1 MSNRLVDTDTLRQG
15 AGHLHL
21 RRRLTGR
28 LRARRLPEHAL
39 GAPSTPPPGQIDVAL
54 QRLSHASQLG
64 LLLLAIF
71 GYFYTVLP
79 IYQKSLLDED
89 IARKTL
95 ELRAMENR
103 LAQTEALLSGREA
116 EFKALTKR
124 VDELRTTADAARQRL
139 GQAQAEVGK
148 LKGAVQSQYSELRPR
163 LLRDFQSLARS
174 ECGEKTSGESPF
186 AECVERKV
194 LSSPVLASL
203 AAADRGI
210 LTRIIRSKGGAVDSA
225 LSDHRASIARRKQV
239 AEQQARDA
247 RTRCEQMKA
256 GEEYKDRM
264 KKISID
270 HACYVGA
277 SKAQSELLNI
287 QIDEMFSGDKVL
299 SPHLSAIV
307 KEFFSAL

>member
-1 MSNRLVDTDTLRQG
+1 MG
-15 AGHLHL
+15 K
-21 RRRLTGR
+21 LTGR
-28 LRARRLPEHAL
+28 LRTGRSSKHAL
-39 GAPSTPPPGQIDVAL
+39 GAQSTPSTGHIDAAL

-79 IYQKSLLDED
+79 IYQKSLLDEE
-89 IARKTL
+89 IAKKTL

-103 LAQTEALLSGREA
+103 LAQTEAQLSGREA

-148 LKGAVQSQYSELRPR
+148 LKGAVQSQYSALRPR
-163 LLRDFQSLARS
+163 LLRDFQSLAVT
-174 ECGEKTSGESPF
+174 ECGEKTSGETPF

-203 AAADRGI
+203 AAADRDI
-210 LTRIIRSKGGAVDSA
+210 LTRIVRSKGGAIDAA
-225 LSDHRASIARRKQV
+225 LSDYRSSIARRKQG
-239 AEQQARDA
+239 AEQQAGDA
-247 RTRCEQMKA
+247 QLRCEQMKA
-256 GEEYKDRM
+256 TEEYKDRM

-270 HACYVGA
+270 YECNVGA
-277 SKAQSELLNI
+277 SKAQSERLKI

-299 SPHLSAIV
+299 APHLSAIV

>member
-1 MSNRLVDTDTLRQG
+1 
-15 AGHLHL
+15 
-21 RRRLTGR
+21 
-28 LRARRLPEHAL
+28 L
-39 GAPSTPPPGQIDVAL
+39 GAHGTPPNGRIDVAL

-79 IYQKSLLDED
+79 IYQKSLLDEE
-89 IARKTL
+89 IAKKTL

-103 LAQTEALLSGREA
+103 LAQTEAQLSGREA

-124 VDELRTTADAARQRL
+124 VDELRTTADAARQKL
-139 GQAQAEVGK
+139 GQAQAEMGK

-174 ECGEKTSGESPF
+174 ECGEKTLGETPF

-203 AAADRGI
+203 TASDRDI
-210 LTRIIRSKGGAVDSA
+210 LMRVVRSKGTAVDAA
-225 LSDHRASIARRKQV
+225 LADHRSSIARRKQG

-247 RTRCEQMKA
+247 QMRCEQMKTT
-256 GEEYKDRM
+256 EEYKDRM

-270 HACYVGA
+270 YECNVGA
-277 SKAQSELLNI
+277 SNAQSERLKI
-287 QIDEMFSGDKVL
+287 QIDDMFAGEKVL